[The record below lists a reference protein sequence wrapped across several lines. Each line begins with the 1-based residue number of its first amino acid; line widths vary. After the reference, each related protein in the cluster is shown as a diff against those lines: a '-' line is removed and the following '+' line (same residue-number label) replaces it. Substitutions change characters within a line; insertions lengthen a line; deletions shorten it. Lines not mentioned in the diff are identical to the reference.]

1 MSMEQHLFFI
11 ISCCFASYLKPFG
24 RRGRVTLGVTSRAV
38 LIKSRVHPVRDG
50 VQMPPSPR
58 RDRGPVVSRLVSKPR
73 PISGA
78 TTWVWDESGLQSVTL
93 VFKERRKPHMMFT
106 DNNKPSKPKGGN
118 FNRAIGV
125 ISLHLEIIIYG
136 RVKLPCPT
144 PLPPRN
150 KIHFIRN
157 TKMTEAPVVVEKCA
171 AYRDKLKL
179 LRLFFLFYFTAQWSR
194 IEIRGLQGSPSRMR
208 STIKIPTFRNFRI

>member
-1 MSMEQHLFFI
+1 
-11 ISCCFASYLKPFG
+11 
-24 RRGRVTLGVTSRAV
+24 
-38 LIKSRVHPVRDG
+38 
-50 VQMPPSPR
+50 
-58 RDRGPVVSRLVSKPR
+58 
-73 PISGA
+73 
-78 TTWVWDESGLQSVTL
+78 
-93 VFKERRKPHMMFT
+93 MMFT

-125 ISLHLEIIIYG
+125 ISLYLEIIIYG
-136 RVKLPCPT
+136 PVKLPCPT

-179 LRLFFLFYFTAQWSR
+179 LRLFFCF
-194 IEIRGLQGSPSRMR
+194 ILQPSGAALK
-208 STIKIPTFRNFRI
+208 SGDCKGAPAE